1 MSSGICRSLI
11 QQKAKTCQ
19 QARGQGAVDNT
30 PSLHKPQRPAQ
41 PQPPKE
47 PANPPTTR
55 SQSQKE
61 KSPQKL
67 DLHIAAP
74 ITHKFIKTK
83 YDYWLVGPNAL
94 P

>member
-1 MSSGICRSLI
+1 MLGNTNRLEIIMNQPRLRFIYLGDHGLRHICRSPI

-41 PQPPKE
+41 PQQPKE

-67 DLHIAAP
+67 D
-74 ITHKFIKTK
+74 
-83 YDYWLVGPNAL
+83 
-94 P
+94 